1 MEFLWH
7 LNDSPVRLID
17 HYKSTE
23 TSFSVHFTPS
33 PSTRSIICRKSLK
46 LPFILSQGQKTS
58 KSAKPISGNGQECPH
73 FTGSQQVASFLH
85 PDDPRRSEI
94 KNSWH
99 LPTTTPSP
107 TELPKK
113 GKRQDDAAVNVGSG
127 NTDMDRGR
135 RSGDTRKALSW
146 NCNLNWDTFF
156 TAEDALHTPQPYF
169 QRSTNARKMFYV
181 ESPSRLS

>member
-46 LPFILSQGQKTS
+46 LPFILSQGQKPRKVPSQSEEMVRSAHISPAAS
-58 KSAKPISGNGQECPH
+58 KWLPS
-73 FTGSQQVASFLH
+73 FTQTTRDEVRLKIHGICQLQH
-85 PDDPRRSEI
+85 H
-94 KNSWH
+94 H
-99 LPTTTPSP
+99 LPSCR
-107 TELPKK
+107 KK